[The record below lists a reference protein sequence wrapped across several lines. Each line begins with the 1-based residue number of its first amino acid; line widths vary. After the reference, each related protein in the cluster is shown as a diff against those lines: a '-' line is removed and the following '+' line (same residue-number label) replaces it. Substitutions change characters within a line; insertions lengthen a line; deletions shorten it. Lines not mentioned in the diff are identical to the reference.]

1 MVLMSITLEER
12 VAILEAEINLI
23 KSKVESP
30 TAMVKPWWE
39 KITGTFAD
47 SPDYD
52 KAMELGKKYRK
63 SLRKASTK
71 SRTK

>member
-1 MVLMSITLEER
+1 MSITLEER
-12 VAILEAEINLI
+12 VAILEAEITLI
-23 KSKVESP
+23 KNKVESP
-30 TAMVKPWWE
+30 TAPVTPWWE

-52 KAMELGKKYRK
+52 KAMQLGKKYRE

-71 SRTK
+71 SRKK

>member
-1 MVLMSITLEER
+1 MSITLEER

-23 KSKVESP
+23 KNKVESP
-30 TAMVKPWWE
+30 STTLKPWWE
-39 KITGTFAD
+39 QITGTFAD

-52 KAMELGKKYRK
+52 KAMQLGKKYRE

-71 SRTK
+71 SRKK

>member
-1 MVLMSITLEER
+1 MSITLEER
-12 VAILEAEINLI
+12 VAFLEAEITLI
-23 KSKVESP
+23 KNKVESP
-30 TAMVKPWWE
+30 TAPVNPWWE

-52 KAMELGKKYRK
+52 KAIQLGKKYRE

-71 SRTK
+71 SRKK

>member
-1 MVLMSITLEER
+1 MSITLEER

-23 KSKVESP
+23 KNKVENS
-30 TAMVKPWWE
+30 TTTGKPWWE
-39 KITGTFAD
+39 QITGTFAD

-52 KAMELGKKYRK
+52 KAMQLGKKYRE

-71 SRTK
+71 SRKK

>member
-1 MVLMSITLEER
+1 MPITLEER

-23 KSKVESP
+23 KNKVESP
-30 TAMVKPWWE
+30 TATVKPWWE

-52 KAMELGKKYRK
+52 KAMQLGKKYRE

-71 SRTK
+71 SRKK